1 MIIGH
6 QNFPMSDEEVRNKIE
21 STPEG
26 CLVVSILDDDY
37 ECENY
42 VNVTKEEALELVYYY
57 NNPTDPKYDLDDLGN
72 PLTEG
77 LPYPTRVGA
86 ESFLFA
92 TNEIDDV
99 EKYDFAIQ
107 RAYEM
112 LVEMYYQEGTIE
124 SVPDVLDAIYVK
136 TPADCPQGFTVSLGN
151 KEMLDSHKRVSEEIL
166 AMLIDPKDLN
176 IEDFRIWWNDC
187 CNV

>member
-1 MIIGH
+1 MFTKKEVIIGH

-21 STPEG
+21 STSEG
-26 CLVVSILDDDY
+26 CLVVSILYDDY

-86 ESFLFA
+86 ESSLFV
-92 TNEIDDV
+92 I
-99 EKYDFAIQ
+99 EKTQ
-107 RAYEM
+107 K
-112 LVEMYYQEGTIE
+112 
-124 SVPDVLDAIYVK
+124 YV
-136 TPADCPQGFTVSLGN
+136 
-151 KEMLDSHKRVSEEIL
+151 
-166 AMLIDPKDLN
+166 
-176 IEDFRIWWNDC
+176 
-187 CNV
+187 